1 MAETNKKPRGLKE
14 LLGRIDQLPTLPVVA
29 AKLLEATDSEFT
41 SARDV
46 ARWVETDHALA
57 AKTLKL
63 ANSAYYGR
71 SGSISTLRDAVS
83 LIGFNAVRS
92 TVLSIYFMDAFKRA
106 SSATGFDVEGFWV
119 HCLASAICSRE
130 IARKMGSPVSFTE
143 EAFVCGMLHDAGKIL
158 LNQYLPDAYRDV
170 LRTARDRG
178 VMLAEAE
185 RAVLETD
192 HARVGAELL
201 DRWKIPR
208 HEVEAV
214 SLHHEPLP
222 GPKLAD
228 GPSRLAAIVKT
239 ADAVVRIQKIG
250 SGGDDVPRHVDATLL
265 AALGLA
271 EAQVSDIAASL
282 ETWVSDAAKAVGI
295 QMGRTASTFTLLNA
309 SNQELALLRSV
320 AAAEKKY
327 GALFESFPEALF
339 LMAADTILECNEE
352 ACRLLGLE
360 RSEILNRR
368 FSDFIPADPA
378 RGRAGADL
386 FETKLREALTGQP
399 ASLECRLRRAE
410 GTVLDVEVQLKV
422 FQGAGNGVLQAVVR
436 DVTERK
442 RAEEEIRKLNEE
454 LEHRVQERTAQLMK
468 AYEELKVLDQM
479 KDAFLSAVS
488 HELRTPLTSIC
499 SCSEILLQYE
509 DEDPAT
515 RRQFLEVIHR
525 ESKRLTRLI
534 NDVLDLSRIEAG
546 EMAWHDEMTSVND
559 AIRRAVEAQAPQLR
573 QKSIRLRVFLEPG
586 LPAVYA
592 DPDRILQ
599 VVTNLLDNAIK
610 FSNEGGE
617 IRIRTESVSGGGASS
632 AGSSWVRVSV
642 EDQGIGIEEKDF
654 EAVFDRF
661 RQVYTDIL
669 KDRPRGTGLGLP
681 ICREIVTH
689 YGGKIDLKS
698 EKGKGSTF
706 FFTLPA
712 ASAARLKP
720 AAEARQAQDPRTPS
734 R

>member
-1 MAETNKKPRGLKE
+1 MAGNEKKPPGLKE
-14 LLGRIDQLPTLPVVA
+14 LFGRVDQLPTLPAVA

-106 SSATGFDVEGFWV
+106 GSATGFDVEGFWV

-130 IARKMGSPVSFTE
+130 IARKMGSPTSFAE

-178 VMLAEAE
+178 ITLAEAE
-185 RAVLETD
+185 LAVLETD

-201 DRWKIPR
+201 GRWKIPR
-208 HEVEAV
+208 HEVQAV
-214 SLHHEPLP
+214 SIHHDCLP
-222 GPKLAD
+222 VPTRAD
-228 GPSRLAAIVKT
+228 GPTRLAAIVKT

-250 SGGDDVPRHVDATLL
+250 SGGDDVPRHVDAALL
-265 AALGLA
+265 SVLGLA
-271 EAQVSDIAASL
+271 EAQVSDIAAGL
-282 ETWVSDAAKAVGI
+282 EIWVNDAAKALGI
-295 QMGRTASTFTLLNA
+295 RMGRTASTFTLLNA

-339 LMAADTILECNEE
+339 LMAETILECNEE
-352 ACRLLGLE
+352 ACRLLGLD

-368 FSDFIPADPA
+368 ISDFIPADPA
-378 RGRAGADL
+378 GVHAGRDL
-386 FETKLREALTGQP
+386 FETKLRETLSGQP
-399 ASLECRLRRAE
+399 ASFECRLQGA
-410 GTVLDVEVQLKV
+410 GGKVLDVEVQLKV
-422 FQGAGNGVLQAVVR
+422 FQGAGNGVHQAVVR
-436 DVTERK
+436 DVTARK

-454 LEHRVQERTAQLMK
+454 LEQRVQDRTAQLLK

-573 QKSIRLRVFLEPG
+573 QKSIRLRAFLAPG

-592 DPDRILQ
+592 DPNRILQ

-610 FSNEGGE
+610 FSEAGGE
-617 IRIRTESVSGGGASS
+617 IRIRSETVPCNTSGAGE
-632 AGSSWVRVSV
+632 GSSWVRVSV

-654 EAVFDRF
+654 QAVFDRF
-661 RQVYTDIL
+661 RQVYTDFL

-689 YGGKIDLKS
+689 YGGTIDLRS

-712 ASAARLKP
+712 AS
-720 AAEARQAQDPRTPS
+720 EARIRPPALARETRDPRASS

>member
-1 MAETNKKPRGLKE
+1 MAENEKKFRGLQE
-14 LLGRIDQLPTLPVVA
+14 LLGRVDQLPTLPAVA

-92 TVLSIYFMDAFKRA
+92 TVLSIYFMEAFKRA
-106 SSATGFDVEGFWV
+106 SSATGFDVEAFWV

-130 IARKMGSPVSFTE
+130 IARKMGSPTAFTE

-170 LRTARDRG
+170 MRTARDRG
-178 VMLAEAE
+178 VTVADAE
-185 RAVLETD
+185 RAVLRTD

-201 DRWKIPR
+201 GRWRIPR

-214 SLHHEPLP
+214 SIHHDPLS
-222 GPKLAD
+222 GPKLSD
-228 GPSRLAAIVKT
+228 GPWRLGAIVKT

-250 SGGDDVPRHVDATLL
+250 SGGDDVPRHVDSGWL
-265 AALGLA
+265 AALGLT
-271 EAQVSDIAASL
+271 EAQVSDIAAGL
-282 ETWVSDAAKAVGI
+282 ETWVSDAGKAVGI
-295 QMGRTASTFTLLNA
+295 QTGRTASTFTLLNA

-339 LMAADTILECNEE
+339 LVADTILECNEE
-352 ACRLLGLE
+352 ACKLLGLE

-368 FSDFIPADPA
+368 LQDFIPAGHGD
-378 RGRAGADL
+378 GRAGADL
-386 FETKLREALTGQP
+386 FQSNVGQALDGKP
-399 ASLECRLRRAE
+399 VCFECRLRRTDGA
-410 GTVLDVEVQLKV
+410 VLDAEVRLKV
-422 FQGAGNGVLQAVVR
+422 FQGAGSGVLQIVVR

-442 RAEEEIRKLNEE
+442 RAEAEIRKLNAE
-454 LEHRVQERTAQLMK
+454 LEQRVQERTAQLLK

-573 QKSIRLRVFLEPG
+573 QKSIRLKAFLEPG

-610 FSNEGGE
+610 FSSEGGE
-617 IRIRTESVSGGGASS
+617 ILIRTESVPGGTPG
-632 AGSSWVRVSV
+632 AGSGWVRVSV
-642 EDQGIGIEEKDF
+642 EDQGIGIDEKDF
-654 EAVFDRF
+654 QAVFDRF

-689 YGGKIDLKS
+689 YGGTIDLKS

-712 ASAARLKP
+712 AP
-720 AAEARQAQDPRTPS
+720 EARKEPFPSQARGIQDPRASS